1 MKRPA
6 DIRASPGQWVGVLK
20 VVYPYLRNQG
30 VGDLT
35 LFGSQAMSLYMKNP
49 LRSKDLDLVTA
60 HATLR
65 QVESLAD
72 RIREEGVAEV
82 RSTTTQ
88 TRLLGSRRMTTR
100 SIELRLGEKP
110 FFVEIFD
117 KILDGRSPSILTR
130 YVEPVDR
137 WGLSLWAPNCE
148 AVVVL
153 RLAFRPPE
161 GIARLNAVR
170 LNRLIQE
177 RSRSLDFGLIQG
189 IIREWQVEDWIR
201 GNLERLYRVNK
212 IRILHDSEIVPSIGE
227 RPASKKSEREGAG
240 SP

>member
-1 MKRPA
+1 LKRPA
-6 DIRASPGQWVGVLK
+6 DIRASPGQWIGVLK

-35 LFGSQAMSLYMKNP
+35 LFGSQAMSLYMKTP
-49 LRSKDLDLVTA
+49 LRSKDLDLVTTR
-60 HATLR
+60 ATLR

-88 TRLLGSRRMTTR
+88 TRLLGSRRMTTY

-117 KILDGRSPSILTR
+117 RILDGRKPSILTP
-130 YVEPVDR
+130 YVELANR
-137 WGLSLWAPNCE
+137 WGLSLWAPSCE
-148 AVVVL
+148 AIVVL

-161 GIARLNAVR
+161 GITRLNAVR

-201 GNLERLYRVNK
+201 DNLERLYRVNK
-212 IRILHDSEIVPSIGE
+212 IRILHDLKIVPSIGE
-227 RPASKKSEREGAG
+227 GSVTKK
-240 SP
+240 